1 MTQALLQRAS
11 WKAYLIRKES
21 MEMYKLFRI
30 RPQHNAINLAV
41 VVLVIFV
48 ASFASAAAQSTD
60 RDRPTKLTSNEI
72 KGGPVDDTV
81 EYYYSL
87 AAGPGELTVTVD
99 AKANKNA
106 AAPGI
111 FVELFD
117 SKARRLL
124 NISAIVGLGDSKR
137 DIKSVKLGSR
147 QPVVMQLKLERGLE
161 QYLVRIE
168 GALQLGKPE
177 QTAGASQ
184 SSRSKMRIEMNDG
197 SIQEI
202 DLSRVRRITVEP

>member
-1 MTQALLQRAS
+1 
-11 WKAYLIRKES
+11 
-21 MEMYKLFRI
+21 MYKLFMVLLQYNVI
-30 RPQHNAINLAV
+30 KLAV
-41 VVLVIFV
+41 VVLVMSA
-48 ASFASAAAQSTD
+48 ASFSPASAQSTD

-72 KGGPVDDTV
+72 RGGTVDDTV
-81 EYYYSL
+81 EHYYSFV
-87 AAGPGELTVTVD
+87 AGPGEITVTVD
-99 AKANKNA
+99 GKASKKA

-117 SKARRLL
+117 SKARKLL
-124 NISAIVGLGDSKR
+124 NASAIVGFGDSKR
-137 DIKSVKLGSR
+137 DIKSVKLGTR
-147 QPVVMQLKLERGLE
+147 QTMVMQLKLERGLE

-184 SSRSKMRIEMNDG
+184 SSRGKMRIEMSDG